1 MVWFLALRNHGA
13 SSNSASSAPAAS
25 ATPTN
30 SAAIASTQAKS
41 AASSTPVYHGSA
53 PGVQGLTRAIAKA
66 HQAVATSQQNVQR
79 LEKKSAEASSE
90 TPAASTTP
98 ISKAPS
104 TPVTRSSST
113 SHPADPPSPTH
124 LRAVGQTPA
133 VKVEGE
139 LHQGKTVLLFFWNSR
154 SVDDVAVQKQLQL
167 VRHAL
172 GSKISIHQ
180 ASPSQVGSFGGATQN
195 VRVYETPTILIIN
208 RHEQITTLTGFE
220 DAFGITQAVK
230 QARGQTH

>member
-1 MVWFLALRNHGA
+1 
-13 SSNSASSAPAAS
+13 
-25 ATPTN
+25 
-30 SAAIASTQAKS
+30 
-41 AASSTPVYHGSA
+41 
-53 PGVQGLTRAIAKA
+53 
-66 HQAVATSQQNVQR
+66 
-79 LEKKSAEASSE
+79 
-90 TPAASTTP
+90 
-98 ISKAPS
+98 
-104 TPVTRSSST
+104 
-113 SHPADPPSPTH
+113 
-124 LRAVGQTPA
+124 
-133 VKVEGE
+133 
-139 LHQGKTVLLFFWNSR
+139 VLLFFWNSR